1 MRAVADLS
9 RGVIHASVEIAAPPE
24 LVWDA
29 ITEPSQLAS
38 WWGGELYRTY
48 DWELDLRPGGAWR
61 TKAEGRQGPTT
72 VHGEIVELDRPRRLV
87 MTWHASWD
95 GHERTL
101 IRYELTATASGTL
114 VRVVH
119 DGFGARAA
127 SCENHAQGW
136 HLVLGW
142 LAHHAE
148 TLAIASVGG

>member
-38 WWGGELYRTY
+38 WWGGDLYRTY

-72 VHGEIVELDRPRRLV
+72 VHGEILEVDRPRRLV

-95 GHERTL
+95 GAERTV
-101 IRYELTATASGTL
+101 IRYELSTTPAGTL

-119 DGFGARAA
+119 DGFVDRAA

-142 LAHHAE
+142 LEAFAA
-148 TLAIASVGG
+148 TRAASA